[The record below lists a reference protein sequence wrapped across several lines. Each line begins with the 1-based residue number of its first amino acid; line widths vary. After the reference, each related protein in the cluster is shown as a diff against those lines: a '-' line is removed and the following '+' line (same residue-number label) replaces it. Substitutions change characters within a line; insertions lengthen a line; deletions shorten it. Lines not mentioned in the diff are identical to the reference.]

1 MLLFKNKKQPL
12 ITVEISYAEEGI
24 LYEIRDQT
32 QRNHTFPLTN
42 IPVSAIVNSPD
53 ANLVA
58 ALEMLLDEGFLN
70 AEVNGQY
77 VFPYESIYN
86 IDKELLTYLN
96 LPSEPAQL
104 QPVLDCVG
112 IAGTPGFRFKLGL
125 QHNRFGDVLKLGQRH
140 GPVIET
146 MDGTILLA
154 GQKVYRLLQAF
165 ERYSEIDGST
175 EERLRGIAEVKQ
187 CAIEANAK
195 LSSYLERENYSFIDD
210 VELEAIL
217 KDEDL
222 IEISPKLS
230 SNEPIDSAI
239 MDDLLKQDRFYSV
252 TGENSGRRRVFV
264 SEKARATLRNV
275 KSIPPIEG
283 ATVPAFIKNPASFI
297 PEEIPLDLEMF
308 SERVKNLGVR
318 VYQSRPYVHVN
329 PHSRNWF
336 ESGIK
341 LVDET
346 GEETG
351 NLDSNEFRGIV
362 EKAIQNNEQFVKTKD
377 GWIELPSQTK
387 EFLEADRKMRDNP
400 VVSQP
405 FDITKLSYILE
416 IYENIDSVEY
426 NKPLLELKGTLED
439 SGIMDPPSDIFL
451 GKLYP
456 YQEEGFRWMKLLEY
470 RKTGGLLADDMGLG
484 KTVQVIAFLSTLKAK
499 NALGPSLIVAPLTL
513 MQNWVKELRQ
523 FCPSI
528 GVDRVY
534 VHQGAGRIRNKQ
546 YLEQFDIVLTSYD
559 TLVRD
564 QLLLGLIDWVCVI
577 CDEAQ
582 KFKNSSTATAHAVK
596 AMKNKFRLALTG
608 TPVENGLTELWS
620 IIDYV
625 QPGLLG
631 SLQRFKQRYE
641 KPILGGANEEQLDA
655 VEQELLS
662 VIHPVYKRRKK
673 DEVLKDLLPG
683 KEKICKLVELGPEQ
697 REIYARILR
706 AVRSKEMDVLA
717 ALHGLRQVC
726 SHPALLDDQF
736 QCLPVDRVPKLA
748 ETMKLLKEIKE
759 KQEKVLIFTFYK
771 KMQLILK
778 KSIMMEFGINPEII
792 NGETQG
798 RQDIVDMFN
807 HSPGFNVMILSQQAA
822 GVGLNIVGA
831 NHVIHYTRW
840 WNPAV
845 ENQATDRVYRIGQ
858 KKNVYV
864 YYPIVKGEAGE
875 SMEQM
880 LDSLIRDKEDLAERV
895 LVPSA
900 KLDCADELMSRL
912 RADILEV

>member
-1 MLLFKNKKQPL
+1 
-12 ITVEISYAEEGI
+12 
-24 LYEIRDQT
+24 
-32 QRNHTFPLTN
+32 
-42 IPVSAIVNSPD
+42 
-53 ANLVA
+53 
-58 ALEMLLDEGFLN
+58 
-70 AEVNGQY
+70 
-77 VFPYESIYN
+77 
-86 IDKELLTYLN
+86 
-96 LPSEPAQL
+96 
-104 QPVLDCVG
+104 LDCKG
-112 IAGTPGFRFKLGL
+112 IAGTPGFQFKLEL
-125 QHNRFGDVLKLGQRH
+125 RHNRFGDVLMFGKRY

-146 MDGTILLA
+146 VDGTILLA
-154 GQKVYRLLQAF
+154 DNKVYRLLEAI
-165 ERYSEIDGST
+165 ERFYKINGSI
-175 EERLRGIAEVKQ
+175 EERLRGIAAIKQ
-187 CAIEANAK
+187 FAIEANAK
-195 LSSYLERENYSFIDD
+195 LSSYLERENYTFIDD
-210 VELEAIL
+210 VEVEAIL

-222 IEISPKLS
+222 IEIFPKLS
-230 SNEPIDSAI
+230 SNEPIESTVT
-239 MDDLLKQDRFYSV
+239 DDLANRDRFYSV
-252 TGENSGRRRVFV
+252 TGGNTGRRRVFV
-264 SEKARATLRNV
+264 SENARKKLRNI

-283 ATVPAFIKNPASFI
+283 AAVPAFVKNPGSFI

-336 ESGIK
+336 ESGVK
-341 LVDET
+341 LVDDS

-351 NLDSNEFRGIV
+351 NLNMEEFSKLA
-362 EKAIQNNEQFVKTKD
+362 EEAIQKNEQFVKTNN
-377 GWIELPSQTK
+377 GWIELPDRTK
-387 EFLEADRKMRDNP
+387 ELLDADRKLRENP

-416 IYENIDSVEY
+416 IYENINSVEY
-426 NKPLLELKGTLED
+426 NEPLLELKETLED

-456 YQEEGFRWMKLLEY
+456 YQVEGFRWMKLLKY
-470 RKTGGLLADDMGLG
+470 RNIGGLLADDMGLG
-484 KTVQVIAFLSTLKAK
+484 KTVQVIAFLSTLKAN
-499 NALGPSLIVAPLTL
+499 NALRPSLIVAPLAL

-523 FCPSI
+523 FCPTV

-534 VHQGAGRIRNKQ
+534 VHQGAGRLRNKQ

-631 SLQRFKQRYE
+631 SLQMFKQRFE
-641 KPILGGANEEQLDA
+641 KPIIEGATKEQLDA

-673 DEVLKDLLPG
+673 EEVLKDLLPG
-683 KEKICKLVELGPEQ
+683 KEKVRVFVDLGPEQ
-697 REIYARILR
+697 RQLYARILR
-706 AVRSKEMDVLA
+706 AVRSEEMDVLA

-726 SHPALLDDQF
+726 SHPALWDAQYES
-736 QCLPVDRVPKLA
+736 LPMERIPKLA
-748 ETMKLLKEIKE
+748 ETMRLLREIQE

-771 KMQLILK
+771 KMQIILK
-778 KSIMMEFGINPEII
+778 KAIMMEFGINPEII
-792 NGETQG
+792 NGDTQG
-798 RQDIVDMFN
+798 RQEFVDMFN
-807 HSPGFNVMILSQQAA
+807 QSPGFNVMILSQLAA

-840 WNPAV
+840 WNPAI

-864 YYPIVKGEAGE
+864 YYPIVKGESGE
-875 SMEQM
+875 SMEQI
-880 LDSLIRDKEDLAERV
+880 LDSLIRDKEELAERV

-900 KLDCADELMSRL
+900 KLDCSDELMSRL
-912 RADILEV
+912 RADISKV